1 MAMEQLTISSED
13 DAFSFIE
20 KALKHEISDTPLELK
35 FNNWPVLE
43 IKLQGV
49 GYQSTITAEMAQA
62 LVELQ
67 QAMNRTYARTVRH
80 SANARSLTDEDR
92 NGIRF
97 KAKVENGSSL
107 IKIDLGPFAEKLA
120 MSVVDK
126 MTPELLVITVLGTAA
141 AAGGAFAYKAFLKH
155 RSEDKKISV
164 EAEKSIAMSKE
175 ETRRLEIFA
184 NAVKTAPVLGHVC
197 EDFDEARHGIIRGT
211 ADAQSLTFSDVTLD
225 SKSAHVVA
233 MTKRSESK
241 ALQLNGNYF
250 IKKADWQ
257 IDGEVRLTISHEE
270 SHRVFVASFRD
281 DSLKKE
287 QTKIIEE
294 AEWSRC
300 HVYLSVNAT
309 ELRGEITTATI
320 IDVKAQP
327 DLAVEG

>member
-1 MAMEQLTISSED
+1 MAMEKVTISSEE
-13 DAFSFIE
+13 DAFSLIE
-20 KALKHEISDTPLELK
+20 KALKNELADTPIELK
-35 FNNWPVLE
+35 FDNWPMLE
-43 IKLQGV
+43 IRLQGA
-49 GYQSTITAEMAQA
+49 GYQSTITAEMAQS
-62 LVELQ
+62 LVDLQ
-67 QAMNRTYARTVRH
+67 HAMNRTYARTVRH
-80 SANARSLTDEDR
+80 SSNARKLTDEDR
-92 NGIRF
+92 RGIRF

-120 MSVVDK
+120 LNVVDK

-141 AAGGAFAYKAFLKH
+141 TAGGVFAYKAFLKH

-164 EAEKSIAMSKE
+164 EAEKSIAMSQE

-184 NAVKTAPVLGHVC
+184 NAVKSAPVLDHVR

-211 ADAQSLTFSDVTLD
+211 ADAQSMTLSGVTVD
-225 SKSAHVVA
+225 SKTAQVVA

-241 ALQLNGNYF
+241 PLQLNGNYF
-250 IKKADWQ
+250 IRKADWQ

-270 SHRVFVASFRD
+270 SNRVFVASFRD

-287 QTKIIEE
+287 QTKIIED

-320 IDVKAQP
+320 VDVKAQP
-327 DLAVEG
+327 DQAAKG

>member
-1 MAMEQLTISSED
+1 M
-13 DAFSFIE
+13 
-20 KALKHEISDTPLELK
+20 
-35 FNNWPVLE
+35 
-43 IKLQGV
+43 
-49 GYQSTITAEMAQA
+49 TA
-62 LVELQ
+62 
-67 QAMNRTYARTVRH
+67 NRTYARTVRH
-80 SANARSLTDEDR
+80 SANARTLTDQDR
-92 NGIRF
+92 EEIRF
-97 KAKVENGSSL
+97 KAKVENGSS
-107 IKIDLGPFAEKLA
+107 IITIDLGKFAEKLA
-120 MSVVDK
+120 VSVADK
-126 MTPELLVITVLGTAA
+126 MTPELLVITVLGAAA
-141 AAGGAFAYKAFLKH
+141 AAGGVFAYKAFLKH

-184 NAVKTAPVLGHVC
+184 NAVKTAPVLGHVR

-294 AEWSRC
+294 AEWSRR

-327 DLAVEG
+327 DQAAEG